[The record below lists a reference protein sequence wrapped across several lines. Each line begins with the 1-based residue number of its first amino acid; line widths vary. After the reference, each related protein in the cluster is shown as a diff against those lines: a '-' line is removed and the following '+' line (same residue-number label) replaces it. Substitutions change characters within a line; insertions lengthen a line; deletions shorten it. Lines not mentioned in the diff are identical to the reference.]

1 MRGGHAALERPVKP
15 PTTGY
20 SITQRR
26 AAVAAGG
33 TKHRIG
39 MGNARM
45 RRFMGNM
52 VYLRLTGKSRRME
65 ANRRGPRYPLSRLS
79 SPCHFYEPR
88 RVKSTRILTKKAPTT
103 CNTAG
108 YWRDVGRGRSCARR
122 PRGCYDVQRKLPVA
136 FRGKQDSNRIN
147 IKTINLDAHNGA
159 WCYFRRHQQ
168 RHVASSGI
176 AYNLAIECVVSG
188 RSRDKKIASEDSS
201 KIIIPVTRT
210 FNSYANTISSWIMY
224 L

>member
-1 MRGGHAALERPVKP
+1 MISKREIVHEGDQTGNEREGEHAALERPVKP

-26 AAVAAGG
+26 TAVAAGG
-33 TKHRIG
+33 TKRRIG

-65 ANRRGPRYPLSRLS
+65 ANRRGPRYPLSRPS
-79 SPCHFYEPR
+79 FPFISVSHVEWKARGYWR
-88 RVKSTRILTKKAPTT
+88 RRLPLR

-108 YWRDVGRGRSCARR
+108 YWRDVGRARSCARR
-122 PRGCYDVQRKLPVA
+122 PRGCYDVQRKLSVA

-147 IKTINLDAHNGA
+147 IKTINLDAYNGV

-168 RHVASSGI
+168 RHVASWRCWQSHNRMYRI
-176 AYNLAIECVVSG
+176 RTI
-188 RSRDKKIASEDSS
+188 DKKIASEDSS
-201 KIIIPVTRT
+201 KIT
-210 FNSYANTISSWIMY
+210 
-224 L
+224 